1 MMYSLKR
8 LGPEDREE
16 IKKVFVSVF
25 TKEPWCDDWSDPE
38 QLDLYIQDLTGQGY
52 SMTYGLFDDED
63 ELIGI
68 SLGYI
73 KHWYSGTEYIINELC
88 IRTDRQGAG
97 AGTFFIREIEKAIRE
112 LGLKQIFLLTDSNVP
127 ACEFYRKNG
136 FTECTSNVAFAKSIE

>member
-1 MMYSLKR
+1 MYTLKK
-8 LGPEDREE
+8 LGPDDREA
-16 IKKVFVSVF
+16 IKSVFVSVF
-25 TKEPWCDDWSDPE
+25 TAEPWCDDWSDE
-38 QLDLYIQDLTGQGY
+38 AQLDLYIQDLIGQDY
-52 SMTYGLFDDED
+52 SLTYGLYDAD

-112 LGLKQIFLLTDSNVP
+112 LGLKQIFLLTDSDVP
-127 ACEFYRKNG
+127 AYEFYRKNG
-136 FTECTSNVAFAKSIE
+136 FTELKTNVAFSKCV

>member
-1 MMYSLKR
+1 MYTLKR
-8 LGPEDREE
+8 LGPDDREE
-16 IKKVFVSVF
+16 IKAVFVSVF
-25 TKEPWCDDWSDPE
+25 TAAPWYDDWSDRE

-52 SMTYGLFDDED
+52 SLTFGLYDDAD

-88 IRTDRQGAG
+88 IRTDRQGSG

-112 LGLKQIFLLTDSNVP
+112 LGIKEIFLLTGSDVP
-127 ACEFYRKNG
+127 AYEFYRKNG
-136 FTECTSNVAFAKSIE
+136 FIELTNNVAFAKRV